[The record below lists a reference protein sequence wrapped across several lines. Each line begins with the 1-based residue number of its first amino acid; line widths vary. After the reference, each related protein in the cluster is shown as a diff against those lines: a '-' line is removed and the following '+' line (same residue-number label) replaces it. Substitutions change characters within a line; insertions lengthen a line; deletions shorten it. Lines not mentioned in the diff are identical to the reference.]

1 MKTTGIKN
9 ILEECK
15 EIALDYSSIEKIPF
29 ESNSAILILGENNQ
43 AQEFFALL
51 SKDYPQTYL
60 KSKDEIKEIR
70 GHFGS
75 YEIVCQS
82 QTFIV
87 GQIVLFYEDDILS
100 KLKGVH
106 LSSDFHNSQELK
118 TALEKNAYGGGAFIK
133 APILSLL

>member
-15 EIALDYSSIEKIPF
+15 EIALDYSSIEKISF
-29 ESNSAILILGENNQ
+29 EGNSAILILGENNQ

-70 GHFGS
+70 GHFAS

-87 GQIVLFYEDDILS
+87 GQIVLFYKDDILS

-118 TALEKNAYGGGAFIK
+118 TALEKMPMGGGAFIK

>member
-15 EIALDYSSIEKIPF
+15 EIALDYSSIEKISF
-29 ESNSAILILGENNQ
+29 EGNSAILILGENNQ

-60 KSKDEIKEIR
+60 KSKDKIKEIR

-82 QTFIV
+82 HTFIV

-100 KLKGVH
+100 KLKGVY

-118 TALEKNAYGGGAFIK
+118 TALEKMPMGGGAFIK